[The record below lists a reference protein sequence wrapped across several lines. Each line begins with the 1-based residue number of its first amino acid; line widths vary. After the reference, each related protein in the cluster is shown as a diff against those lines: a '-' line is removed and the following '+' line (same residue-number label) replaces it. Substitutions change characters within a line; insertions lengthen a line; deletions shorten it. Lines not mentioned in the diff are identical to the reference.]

1 MMARKKAKEAEEA
14 PTLTLDRLRA
24 MEARAMKLVA
34 AIDQV
39 DTVDD
44 LEDAG
49 YYVKWYAES
58 MVREG
63 YHPIA
68 AEGFAVHGRRAV
80 AAAQV
85 RLGVQRDAPGLP
97 KSEAGALDA
106 GYFKTRLKGM
116 IAVLSNYSP
125 AELARECARLARRAD
140 PRVLQEDEFQ

>member
-1 MMARKKAKEAEEA
+1 MAAKKDQK
-14 PTLTLDRLRA
+14 LTLASVQA

-34 AIDQV
+34 AIDEV
-39 DTVDD
+39 DTADD

-49 YYVKWYAES
+49 HYVKWYTER
-58 MVREG
+58 MVNEG

-68 AEGFAVHGRRAV
+68 AEGFAALGRKAV

-85 RLGVQRDAPGLP
+85 RLAVHRDAPGLP
-97 KSEAGALDA
+97 KTEAGALDA
-106 GYFKTRLKGM
+106 GYFKSRLKGM